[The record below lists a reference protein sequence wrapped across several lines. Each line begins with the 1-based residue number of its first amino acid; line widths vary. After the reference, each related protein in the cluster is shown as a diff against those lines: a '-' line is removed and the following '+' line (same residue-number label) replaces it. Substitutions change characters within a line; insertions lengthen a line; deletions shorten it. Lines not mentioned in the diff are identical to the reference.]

1 MSLIVA
7 DASVTVKW
15 FQRGADEADS
25 EKALALLPG
34 IKNDDL
40 TLCQPAH
47 WLAEVSAVLARLNP
61 ATALDDID
69 DLYAIRF
76 RRIENRSVYTVAC
89 TLSRD
94 LNHHLFDTLY
104 HAVAL
109 SLTDAVLVTADQHY
123 FDKAQ
128 RYGSISLLADFKRRC
143 GDEQI
148 LGRRRR

>member
-1 MSLIVA
+1 MSLIVV

-15 FQRGADEADS
+15 FQPGADEADS

-34 IKNDDL
+34 IKNGDL
-40 TLCQPAH
+40 TLCQPSH

-69 DLYAIRF
+69 DLYEIRF
-76 RRIENRSVYTVAC
+76 RRIENRSIYTVAC
-89 TLSRD
+89 TLSYD

-109 SLTDAVLVTADQHY
+109 ALNDAVLVTADQHY
-123 FDKAQ
+123 YDKAQ
-128 RYGSISLLADFKRRC
+128 RYGSISLLADFSV
-143 GDEQI
+143 
-148 LGRRRR
+148 